1 MSAFLELVAAATP
14 GPWASEPHPA
24 DCTHHIF
31 GPPPAL
37 RFVAEC
43 SRQSRLGTL
52 ENDANAQLIARCSPD
67 TMKRVYEALK
77 EAKGLAEIVG
87 PGEDEDIATVHGL
100 EQHVA
105 QITEALALLDGQPDA
120 QGGGR

>member
-14 GPWASEPHPA
+14 GAIFVNGVPLRDKA
-24 DCTHHIF
+24 D
-31 GPPPAL
+31 L
-37 RFVAEC
+37 ERFH
-43 SRQSRLGTL
+43 
-52 ENDANAQLIARCSPD
+52 ARCSPD